1 MLSIGIQHTL
11 TLTVTQSET
20 AKFVQSGGVEVLA
33 TPILINLVERCAW
46 QGVLPYMSQNTD
58 TVGTYIEVKH
68 LSPTPVGMTVRCF
81 CELVAINDRELVFN
95 FEVFDDAEQI
105 AQGIHKRFII
115 QCDKFQ
121 NKADSKL
128 K

>member
-1 MLSIGIQHTL
+1 M
-11 TLTVTQSET
+11 LTVGIACSLNLMVASDKT
-20 AKFVQSGGVEVLA
+20 AKFVQSGGAEVLA

-105 AQGIHKRFII
+105 AQGNHKRFII